1 MTWVGLGL
9 IFVLSCTIRDDMAY
23 PGWFAS
29 LPVAGAALVIIGGT
43 PVPHLWGFRTVPW
56 LTLCSHWVDG
66 HMACIY
72 GKSPVLVVMLHWHNS
87 LGFNSVSQFPIVIR
101 VGAILVCV
109 FLAALSYSVFEMPNP
124 ALRPTE
130 IEFGI
135 ESRLSSSL
143 HCGFI
148 DHDQSGF
155 MMRGARRSRSGAGP
169 FSWTL
174 HSEDRDEGPAVGPP
188 IYPEKIRRKACELV
202 LRDDRRQHHVAA
214 GLGIPDQTLNNWLM
228 AENKAK
234 GPGRGPECGTSVA
247 ARRLGD
253 GDSTDQWVCG
263 SSGRSGR
270 GTPEPS
276 ITAAT
281 GESAPRRTSPAIS
294 VSSARCRS
302 VGRRRLHDNAVA
314 VKGLKR
320 FA

>member
-1 MTWVGLGL
+1 MAVGGLVAVNVVHFRSIPDWIASSMTWVGLGL

-43 PVPHLWGFRTVPW
+43 AVPSWGSERFLGLRPVQSLGRWSYGMYLWEIP
-56 LTLCSHWVDG
+56 
-66 HMACIY
+66 I
-72 GKSPVLVVMLHWHNS
+72 LVVMLHWHNS

-109 FLAALSYSVFEMPNP
+109 FLAALLLFGLRDADP

-202 LRDDRRQHHVAA
+202 LRDRPTATPRR
-214 GLGIPDQTLNNWLM
+214 
-228 AENKAK
+228 
-234 GPGRGPECGTSVA
+234 R
-247 ARRLGD
+247 
-253 GDSTDQWVCG
+253 
-263 SSGRSGR
+263 RSGH
-270 GTPEPS
+270 T
-276 ITAAT
+276 
-281 GESAPRRTSPAIS
+281 
-294 VSSARCRS
+294 RS
-302 VGRRRLHDNAVA
+302 DA
-314 VKGLKR
+314 
-320 FA
+320 